1 MQRQLPLHTYTNDH
15 PTRLKCRER
24 NTPALDKRLT
34 LTCDAESVK
43 KIYIPP
49 QSAKTAVPCLYAF
62 PATVGKNNNNKNV
75 ASGKKVGKNKIMK
88 EECGRS

>member
-15 PTRLKCRER
+15 PTRLNCRER
-24 NTPALDKRLT
+24 NTRALDKRLT

-62 PATVGKNNNNKNV
+62 PATVGKNNNNKTRRKW
-75 ASGKKVGKNKIMK
+75 GEGGKNKIMK